1 MGNSWPKLKEL
12 TAIELYNKLQDT
24 RELILVVDAT
34 LEDCGDVNEEVISKR
49 RARGWTVVVMGDD
62 NKTRCARDLQH
73 WIYKHGFGSC
83 DDSSD
88 LVKDVC
94 ELEGGVDGFYSL
106 FPWLSPQ
113 HAYFEAG
120 RLYPSLIFRDGS
132 SLFLS
137 NFGVASDPYIYR
149 ALDIKYVV
157 NCSRDLPFVD
167 EVVSILRERNAKMV
181 HSTAFPPINTD
192 HADHVDLKAR
202 LRVPV
207 DDSCD
212 YQICEYFAESV
223 NFISDCMSKQDGH
236 ILIHCKHGQSRSATI
251 AAAFLLI
258 ESRKRSPTSLQ
269 EVLSKLKS
277 CRPRVSPNEGFLK
290 QLHSFEGAIS

>member
-1 MGNSWPKLKEL
+1 
-12 TAIELYNKLQDT
+12 
-24 RELILVVDAT
+24 
-34 LEDCGDVNEEVISKR
+34 
-49 RARGWTVVVMGDD
+49 MGDD

-181 HSTAFPPINTD
+181 HSTPFPPINTD

-251 AAAFLLI
+251 AAAFLL
-258 ESRKRSPTSLQ
+258 KRSPPTSLQ
-269 EVLSKLKS
+269 EVLGKLKS

-290 QLHSFEGAIS
+290 QLHSFEIRAIS